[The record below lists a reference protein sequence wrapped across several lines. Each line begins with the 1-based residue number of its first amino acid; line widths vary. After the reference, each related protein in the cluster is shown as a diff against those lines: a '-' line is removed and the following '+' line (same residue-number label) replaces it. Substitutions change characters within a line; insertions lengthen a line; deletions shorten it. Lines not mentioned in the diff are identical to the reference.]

1 MGHQR
6 APSIRN
12 SHGSTSIRPPAPTS
26 RLPEAKLNQVM
37 DAFVGILVA
46 ESMLNST
53 RGLRLIRH
61 LFPHSISLLIKLG
74 KRSRTLTLSM
84 VSMPEFRLM
93 LPSYVKSQALPERKR
108 VRRVS

>member
-46 ESMLNST
+46 EYMLNST

-74 KRSRTLTLSM
+74 KRSRRSFTQILRSRSWTSLLVIFSID
-84 VSMPEFRLM
+84 
-93 LPSYVKSQALPERKR
+93 
-108 VRRVS
+108 